1 MSDQKGKFWTYGWTD
16 KCKDRQMDGQK
27 DRQIRRWTERK
38 NRYGNK
44 RASGQIDRSTGGLTE
59 RWTDRQVV

>member
-1 MSDQKGKFWTYGWTD
+1 M
-16 KCKDRQMDGQK
+16 DRKIYRYVDGQK

-44 RASGQIDRSTGGLTE
+44 RAGGQIDRNTGGFT
-59 RWTDRQVV
+59 